1 METTVKTPITV
12 KASINAPIEKVWK
25 RFTNPDDIVKW
36 NSASDDWHTPRAEND
51 LRRGG
56 HFTYRMEARDG
67 STGFDFDGIYEKV
80 LVYREI
86 DYKIGDGRKV
96 RILFNPVKN
105 KTEVIETF
113 ESEETNPIE
122 LQRQGWQAI
131 MNNFKKYVESVK

>member
-1 METTVKTPITV
+1 METTAKTQITV

-25 RFTNPDDIVKW
+25 RWTNPDDIVKW
-36 NSASDDWHTPRAEND
+36 NNASDDWCTPRAEND

-56 HFTYRMEARDG
+56 HFNIRMESRDG
-67 STGFDFDGIYEKV
+67 NAGFDFAGTYEKV

-96 RILFNPVKN
+96 KILFSHIKN

-113 ESEETNPIE
+113 ESEDENPIDM
-122 LQRQGWQAI
+122 QRNGWQAI
-131 MNNFKKYVESVK
+131 MNNFKKYVESV